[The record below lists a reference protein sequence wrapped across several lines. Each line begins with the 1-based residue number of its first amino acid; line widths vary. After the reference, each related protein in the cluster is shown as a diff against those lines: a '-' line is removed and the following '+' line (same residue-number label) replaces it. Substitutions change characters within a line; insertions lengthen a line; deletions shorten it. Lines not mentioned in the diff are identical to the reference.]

1 MKKISKRVLAAAR
14 KAAKEAGT
22 LPNKPKRKVT
32 SSESYDKSE
41 VTAPTQKMSF
51 CLKKGEMALFTHKFY
66 SLAGTTCIIIE
77 KVDDERYSVLC
88 RDGQIR
94 DVHGIYLRPV

>member
-22 LPNKPKRKVT
+22 LPNRPKRKVT

-41 VTAPTQKMSF
+41 VSAPTQKMSF
-51 CLKKGEMALFTHKFY
+51 SLQQGEMAIFTNKYY
-66 SLAGTTCIIIE
+66 SLAGTTCIVIKKI
-77 KVDDERYSVLC
+77 DEESYDVLC

-94 DVHGIYLRPV
+94 NVHGIYLRPV

>member
-22 LPNKPKRKVT
+22 LPNKPRRKVT
-32 SSESYDKSE
+32 SSESYDKSAAS
-41 VTAPTQKMSF
+41 APTQKMFFS
-51 CLKKGEMALFTHKFY
+51 LQKGEMALFTHKYY
-66 SLAGTTCIIIE
+66 SLAGTTCIIVE
-77 KVDDERYSVLC
+77 KVSDEQYRVLC